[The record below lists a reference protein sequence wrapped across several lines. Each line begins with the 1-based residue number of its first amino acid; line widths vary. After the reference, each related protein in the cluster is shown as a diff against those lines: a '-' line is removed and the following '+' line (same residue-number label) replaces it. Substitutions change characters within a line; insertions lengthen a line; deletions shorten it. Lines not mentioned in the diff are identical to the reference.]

1 MAYRV
6 LAKSSIYE
14 ELTRRGD
21 HAISSDRT
29 WAYSAEPD
37 TGRPGGAVNHDNW
50 IWHKTKAIP
59 ALESYDPDVLFVCGS
74 CRNRAESGPY
84 FTKVFNLKIDD
95 NTMRKR
101 LTERTNNEFG
111 KKPEE
116 VELMLKL
123 NREDDGPPNSIDVDA
138 ARPLKDVVD
147 D

>member
-1 MAYRV
+1 MSKNCWDKA
-6 LAKSSIYE
+6 
-14 ELTRRGD
+14 
-21 HAISSDRT
+21 
-29 WAYSAEPD
+29 
-37 TGRPGGAVNHDNW
+37 
-50 IWHKTKAIP
+50 KAIP

-74 CRNRAESGPY
+74 CRNRDEFRPY

-123 NREDDGPPNSIDVDA
+123 NRGDDRPANSIDVEA

-147 D
+147 QILAQCRITRL